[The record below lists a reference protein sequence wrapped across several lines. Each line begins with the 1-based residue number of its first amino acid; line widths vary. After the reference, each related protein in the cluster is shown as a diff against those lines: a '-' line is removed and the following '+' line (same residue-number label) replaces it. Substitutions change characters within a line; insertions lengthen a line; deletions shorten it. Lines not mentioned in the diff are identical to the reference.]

1 MSSKLLLVLL
11 WCVCVSMGTPVTWTA
26 LTTASSPPPARW
38 NAGLAIVGGAG
49 YLFGG
54 EGTPTS
60 GILGKEKSL
69 NL

>member
-1 MSSKLLLVLL
+1 
-11 WCVCVSMGTPVTWTA
+11 MGTPVTWTA
-26 LTTASSPPPARW
+26 LTTTSSPPPARW

-60 GILGKEKSL
+60 GILGEEKSL
-69 NL
+69 YL